1 MTKERSILYTGAMV
15 RSILAGLKSQT
26 RRLATGVAAVHATTG
41 EALAEID
48 SAGPRVDCPYGK
60 RGDRLYVREAWRT
73 LDELDHLNGTEIADA
88 CINAGY
94 SKPWAPVQYEADGR
108 QVNWQHTSTPPHD
121 APPRAGRYRHAR
133 FMPRWASRILL
144 EVTAVRIEHLQDI
157 GEVDA
162 AAEGLYHDDSIPYN
176 GPWFLGPT
184 EPQGYASAVDAYRAL
199 WESLNG
205 QGSWDANPK
214 VWVVEFRRV
223 WA

>member
-26 RRLATGVAAVHATTG
+26 RRLATGVAAVHAVTG

-48 SAGPRVDCPYGK
+48 SAGPRIDCPYGK

-133 FMPRWASRILL
+133 FMPRWASRITL
-144 EVTAVRIEHLQDI
+144 EVTSVRAERLQDI
-157 GEVDA
+157 SESDCR
-162 AAEGLYHDDSIPYN
+162 AEGCAGGHGSIPGYPYN
-176 GPWFLGPT
+176 ATPY
-184 EPQGYASAVDAYRAL
+184 EHYRWL

-205 QGSWDANPK
+205 KGSWDANPM
-214 VWVVEFRRV
+214 VWVVEFRRLG
-223 WA
+223 A

>member
-26 RRLATGVAAVHATTG
+26 RRLATGVAAVHAMTG
-41 EALAEID
+41 EALAEVD

-133 FMPRWASRILL
+133 FMPRWASRITL
-144 EVTAVRIEHLQDI
+144 EVISVRAERLQDI
-157 GEVDA
+157 SESDCC
-162 AAEGLYHDDSIPYN
+162 AEGCAGGHGSIPGYPYN
-176 GPWFLGPT
+176 ATPY
-184 EPQGYASAVDAYRAL
+184 EHYRWL

-205 QGSWDANPK
+205 KGSWDANPM

-223 WA
+223 WE

>member
-26 RRLATGVAAVHATTG
+26 RRLATGVAAIHADTG
-41 EALAEID
+41 EALAGLD

-94 SKPWAPVQYEADGR
+94 SKPWAPVQYEADGH

-133 FMPRWASRILL
+133 FMPRWASRITL
-144 EVTAVRIEHLQDI
+144 EITGVRIERLQDI
-157 GEVDA
+157 SEADCR
-162 AAEGLYHDDSIPYN
+162 AEGCNGGHGSIPDYSYN
-176 GPWFLGPT
+176 AMPY
-184 EPQGYASAVDAYRAL
+184 EHYRWL

-205 QGSWDANPK
+205 KGSWGANPM
-214 VWVVEFRRV
+214 VWVVEFRRFG
-223 WA
+223 A